1 MLNNKENAL
10 SMLVGSLTLL
20 LVFLTIGLL
29 MGGLRE
35 VILVALGVGTMAMSG
50 TVMQAVGYLIA
61 HSSTE
66 GEE

>member
-20 LVFLTIGLL
+20 LVFLIIGLL

-35 VILVALGVGTMAMSG
+35 VILVALGVGAMAMGG
-50 TVMQAVGYLIA
+50 TAMQAVGYLMMHKEA
-61 HSSTE
+61 FKDE
-66 GEE
+66 